1 MSEITLTAS
10 VRRNLLSLHS
20 LNDELAAASHRAAT
34 KVRVATAIDDAENYY
49 AAQTLGFQSKRL
61 EYRLDGMSETSS
73 MVKAADNG
81 ITNVKGFISQ
91 MKGVIDSALATTD
104 SGDRREYGL
113 QFNELITQVRDMV
126 KDSHHDGVN
135 LLYDNMT
142 TTVQFS
148 ASYGISQ
155 LSVEG
160 VNISAAD
167 GEADLN
173 GELGSSSITKR
184 RVITNTDGTK
194 TAVTDS
200 FALTFDNGG
209 KGVIGIKSAG
219 TSGDDWEIDW
229 GSTDYQ
235 ATLSA
240 LEASLEDME
249 DSLSAQASIFAA
261 DLSIISMREDF
272 TQDHMAVLDEGS
284 GALTLTDL
292 DEDSALILSLQN
304 YQSVAIQCLSMSSYS
319 AQQALSV
326 LMT

>member
-1 MSEITLTAS
+1 MPEVTLTAS
-10 VRRNLLSLHS
+10 VRRNLLSLRS
-20 LNDELAAASHRAAT
+20 LNEQLGAASHRAAT
-34 KVRVATAIDDAENYY
+34 KVRVASAIDDAENYY
-49 AAQTLGFQSKRL
+49 AAQTLGFQSRRL

-81 ITNVKGFISQ
+81 ITNIKGFISQ
-91 MKGVIDSALATTD
+91 MKGVIDSALATTN

-135 LLYDNMT
+135 LLYNNT
-142 TTVQFS
+142 STTVQFS

-160 VNISAAD
+160 VNISAAE
-167 GEADLN
+167 GEADVN
-173 GELGSSSITKR
+173 GELGSSSITKTR
-184 RVITNTDGTK
+184 IIANTDGTK

-209 KGVIGIKSAG
+209 NGIIGIKSAG

-249 DSLSAQASIFAA
+249 DSLASQATIFAA

-272 TQDHMAVLDEGS
+272 TESHMKVLDEGAGS
-284 GALTLTDL
+284 LTLTDL
-292 DEDSALILSLQN
+292 NEDSAMILSLQN
-304 YQSVAIQCLSMSSYS
+304 YQSVATQCLSLSSYA